1 MKKGFSFNLIKKD
14 TSTLIKAY
22 RLPLL
27 MVSVLMGFL
36 LFIMNVFL
44 AGALYGNHFNTS
56 MKEKLGVYIYLKDG
70 FWDQK
75 EQAVAIKSELEAQG
89 LKVDYTSKQDALAFV
104 EKRVMD
110 LTTTLKKYDL
120 ENPLPSTLY
129 IMYNDQQQFD
139 AMKAVLQIHQ
149 NLILNMDDLSD
160 NAIKTQEKRVLNII
174 NLSNFIQSFGYLV
187 VVIMLV
193 TIINFAIFFLKTMFS
208 HFRRD
213 IQAKK
218 LLGARASQIAQPFL
232 RVIFM
237 ALAFACMLALL
248 LLVGA
253 SIPLDQ
259 YLVVLFDFSLI
270 NYISQI
276 MIDVLAIWILEI
288 ILIMLL
294 LMVISYR
301 YVLTLHKKLR

>member
-1 MKKGFSFNLIKKD
+1 MKKGFSFNLIQKD

-22 RLPLL
+22 RIPLV
-27 MVSVLMGFL
+27 MISILMGFL

-44 AGALYGNHFNTS
+44 AGAIYGNHFNTS

-70 FWDQK
+70 FDDQK
-75 EQAVAIKSELEAQG
+75 EQAVTIKSQLESQG
-89 LKVDYTSKQDALAFV
+89 LRVDYTSKQDALAFV
-104 EKRVMD
+104 EKRVSD

-129 IMYNDQQQFD
+129 IMYNDQVQFE
-139 AMKAVLQIHQ
+139 AMKSVLEKHQ
-149 NLILNMDDLSD
+149 NLILNMNDLTD

-174 NLSNFIQSFGYLV
+174 NLSNFLQSFGYLV

-218 LLGARASQIAQPFL
+218 LLGASASQIAQPFL

-237 ALAFACMLALL
+237 VLGFACMVALL

-259 YLVVLFDFSLI
+259 YLLVLFDFSLI
-270 NYISQI
+270 NYISHI
-276 MIDVLAIWILEI
+276 IIDVLAIGVLEI

-294 LMVISYR
+294 LMGISYR